1 MAKMKIQISKDD
13 FEQSIL
19 AATSSHSEV
28 FESVEPH
35 FKESYLRLSQQILG
49 EVGEAALETS
59 DDLREAVIKAVCLDA
74 FLGVVR
80 HLDLVLTPTGF
91 GVVANN
97 EVSPASSSRV
107 EALIEQC
114 RIALI
119 VAQDAVMSH
128 LTVVSGWGSTLQA
141 QQGIQTVVWSM
152 EGYCYLTRQT
162 SMTSKDWMSKLAAMQ
177 EAGVPFEDKRFIET
191 RFSLKGAYDTTRA
204 FFATQ
209 SDTTA
214 VFCMSDTVAMGVI
227 RALTD
232 MGRRVPEDVGV
243 IGFDGIEMSKFFVPR
258 ITTIEQ
264 PIDEIAR
271 ESVRVLMDMLENG
284 RPPRHIVVPAKV
296 QMRESV

>member
-1 MAKMKIQISKDD
+1 MKIQISKDD

-59 DDLREAVIKAVCLDA
+59 DDLRDAVIKAVCLDA

-97 EVSPASSSRV
+97 EVTPASSSRV

-119 VAQDAVMSH
+119 VAQDTVMAL
-128 LTVVSGWGSTLQA
+128 LTDVPGWGSTLQA
-141 QQGIQTVVWSM
+141 KQGIQTVLWSM

-162 SMTSKDWMSKLAAMQ
+162 SMTSKDWMAKLAAIQ
-177 EAGVPFEDKRFIET
+177 EADATLRKLVSDEQMDDIMCLVRGVREGNEFE
-191 RFSLKGAYDTTRA
+191 G
-204 FFATQ
+204 
-209 SDTTA
+209 
-214 VFCMSDTVAMGVI
+214 
-227 RALTD
+227 
-232 MGRRVPEDVGV
+232 
-243 IGFDGIEMSKFFVPR
+243 
-258 ITTIEQ
+258 
-264 PIDEIAR
+264 
-271 ESVRVLMDMLENG
+271 SVRLMLSRCLIMLANDMLSAYSNERARLLRYFDANLDKF
-284 RPPRHIVVPAKV
+284 PLYANSSAYKANHFKEFNNEKSKPAFV
-296 QMRESV
+296 FNA

>member
-1 MAKMKIQISKDD
+1 MKIQISKDD

-49 EVGEAALETS
+49 EVGEAVLETS

-97 EVSPASSSRV
+97 EVTPASSSRV

-119 VAQDAVMSH
+119 VAQDTVMAL
-128 LTVVSGWGSTLQA
+128 LTDVPGWGSTLQA
-141 QQGIQTVVWSM
+141 KQGIQTVLWSIQ
-152 EGYCYLTRQT
+152 GYCYLTRQT
-162 SMTSKDWMSKLAAMQ
+162 GMTSKDWMSKLATMQ
-177 EAGVPFEDKRFIET
+177 EADATLRKLVSDEQMDDIMCLVRGVREGNEFE
-191 RFSLKGAYDTTRA
+191 G
-204 FFATQ
+204 
-209 SDTTA
+209 
-214 VFCMSDTVAMGVI
+214 
-227 RALTD
+227 
-232 MGRRVPEDVGV
+232 
-243 IGFDGIEMSKFFVPR
+243 
-258 ITTIEQ
+258 
-264 PIDEIAR
+264 
-271 ESVRVLMDMLENG
+271 SVRLMLSRCLIMLANDMLSAYSNERARLLRYLDAHLDKFPLYADSSAYKAN
-284 RPPRHIVVPAKV
+284 HFKEFNNEKSKPAFV
-296 QMRESV
+296 FNA

>member
-1 MAKMKIQISKDD
+1 MATMKIQISKDD

-35 FKESYLRLSQQILG
+35 FKESYLRLSRQILG
-49 EVGEAALETS
+49 EVGEEALETS

-97 EVSPASSSRV
+97 EVTPASAARV

-119 VAQDAVMSH
+119 VAQDTVMAL
-128 LTVVSGWGSTLQA
+128 LTDVPGWGSTLQA
-141 QQGIQTVVWSM
+141 QQGIQTVLWSM

-162 SMTSKDWMSKLAAMQ
+162 SMTSKDWMAKLAAIQ
-177 EAGVPFEDKRFIET
+177 EADATLRKLVSDEQMDDIMCLVRGVREGNEFE
-191 RFSLKGAYDTTRA
+191 G
-204 FFATQ
+204 
-209 SDTTA
+209 
-214 VFCMSDTVAMGVI
+214 
-227 RALTD
+227 
-232 MGRRVPEDVGV
+232 
-243 IGFDGIEMSKFFVPR
+243 
-258 ITTIEQ
+258 
-264 PIDEIAR
+264 
-271 ESVRVLMDMLENG
+271 SVRLMLSRCLIMLANG
-284 RPPRHIVVPAKV
+284 MLSAYSNERARLLSYLDKNLDKFPLYADSSAYKANHFKEFNNEKSKPAFV
-296 QMRESV
+296 FNS

>member
-1 MAKMKIQISKDD
+1 MKIQISKDD

-49 EVGEAALETS
+49 EVGEEALETS

-74 FLGVVR
+74 FLSVVR

-97 EVSPASSSRV
+97 EVTPASAARV

-119 VAQDAVMSH
+119 VAQDTVMAH
-128 LTVVSGWGSTLQA
+128 LTDVPGWGSTLQA
-141 QQGIQTVVWSM
+141 QQGIQTVLWSL

-162 SMTSKDWMSKLAAMQ
+162 SMTSKDWMAKLAAMQ
-177 EAGVPFEDKRFIET
+177 EADATLRKLVSDEQMDDIMCLVRGVREGNEFE
-191 RFSLKGAYDTTRA
+191 G
-204 FFATQ
+204 
-209 SDTTA
+209 
-214 VFCMSDTVAMGVI
+214 
-227 RALTD
+227 
-232 MGRRVPEDVGV
+232 
-243 IGFDGIEMSKFFVPR
+243 
-258 ITTIEQ
+258 
-264 PIDEIAR
+264 
-271 ESVRVLMDMLENG
+271 SVRLMLSRCLIMLANDMLSAYSNERARLLRYFDAHLDKFTLYADSSAYKAN
-284 RPPRHIVVPAKV
+284 HFKEFNNEQSKPAFV
-296 QMRESV
+296 FNS

>member
-1 MAKMKIQISKDD
+1 MKIQISKDD

-35 FKESYLRLSQQILG
+35 FKESYLRLSQRILG

-97 EVSPASSSRV
+97 EVTPASSSRV

-119 VAQDAVMSH
+119 VAQDTVMSH
-128 LTVVSGWGSTLQA
+128 LAVVSGWGSTLQA
-141 QQGIQTVVWSM
+141 QQGIQTVLWSM

-162 SMTSKDWMSKLAAMQ
+162 SMTSKDWMAKLAAMQ
-177 EAGVPFEDKRFIET
+177 EADATLRKLVSDEQMDDIMCLVRGVREGNEFE
-191 RFSLKGAYDTTRA
+191 G
-204 FFATQ
+204 
-209 SDTTA
+209 
-214 VFCMSDTVAMGVI
+214 
-227 RALTD
+227 
-232 MGRRVPEDVGV
+232 
-243 IGFDGIEMSKFFVPR
+243 
-258 ITTIEQ
+258 
-264 PIDEIAR
+264 
-271 ESVRVLMDMLENG
+271 SVCLMLSRCLIMLANDMLSAYSNERARLLRYLDAHLDKFPLYADSSAYKAN
-284 RPPRHIVVPAKV
+284 HFKEFNNEKSKPAFV
-296 QMRESV
+296 FNA

>member
-1 MAKMKIQISKDD
+1 MKIQISKDD

-74 FLGVVR
+74 FLSVVR

-119 VAQDAVMSH
+119 VAQDTVMAH
-128 LTVVSGWGSTLQA
+128 LTDVPGWGSTLQA
-141 QQGIQTVVWSM
+141 KQGIQTVLWSM

-162 SMTSKDWMSKLAAMQ
+162 SMTSKDWMAKLAAIQ
-177 EAGVPFEDKRFIET
+177 EADATLRKLVSDEQMDDIMCLVRGVREGNEFE
-191 RFSLKGAYDTTRA
+191 G
-204 FFATQ
+204 
-209 SDTTA
+209 
-214 VFCMSDTVAMGVI
+214 
-227 RALTD
+227 
-232 MGRRVPEDVGV
+232 
-243 IGFDGIEMSKFFVPR
+243 
-258 ITTIEQ
+258 
-264 PIDEIAR
+264 
-271 ESVRVLMDMLENG
+271 SVRLMLQRSLIMLANDMLSAYSNERARLLGYLDAHLDKFPIYADSSAYKAN
-284 RPPRHIVVPAKV
+284 HFKEFNNEKSKPAFV
-296 QMRESV
+296 FNA

>member
-1 MAKMKIQISKDD
+1 MKIQISKDD

-97 EVSPASSSRV
+97 EVTPASAARV

-114 RIALI
+114 RVALI
-119 VAQDAVMSH
+119 VAQDTVMDH
-128 LTVVSGWGSTLQA
+128 LTDVPGWGSTLQA
-141 QQGIQTVVWSM
+141 QQGIQTVEWSM

-177 EAGVPFEDKRFIET
+177 KADATLRKLVSDEQMDDIMCLVRGVREGNEFEG
-191 RFSLKGAYDTTRA
+191 SLR
-204 FFATQ
+204 
-209 SDTTA
+209 
-214 VFCMSDTVAMGVI
+214 
-227 RALTD
+227 
-232 MGRRVPEDVGV
+232 
-243 IGFDGIEMSKFFVPR
+243 
-258 ITTIEQ
+258 
-264 PIDEIAR
+264 
-271 ESVRVLMDMLENG
+271 LMLSRCLIMLASDMLSAYSNERARLLRYFDAHLDKFPLYANSSAYKANNFKEFKNEKSK
-284 RPPRHIVVPAKV
+284 PAFV
-296 QMRESV
+296 FNA

>member
-1 MAKMKIQISKDD
+1 MKIQISKDD

-35 FKESYLRLSQQILG
+35 FKESYLRLSRQILG
-49 EVGEAALETS
+49 EVGEEALETS

-97 EVSPASSSRV
+97 EVTPASAARV

-119 VAQDAVMSH
+119 VAQDTVMAL
-128 LTVVSGWGSTLQA
+128 LTDVPGWGSTLQA
-141 QQGIQTVVWSM
+141 QQGIQTVLWSM

-162 SMTSKDWMSKLAAMQ
+162 SMTSKDWMAKLAAIQ
-177 EAGVPFEDKRFIET
+177 EADATLRKLVSDEQMDDIMCLVRGVREGNEFE
-191 RFSLKGAYDTTRA
+191 G
-204 FFATQ
+204 
-209 SDTTA
+209 
-214 VFCMSDTVAMGVI
+214 
-227 RALTD
+227 
-232 MGRRVPEDVGV
+232 
-243 IGFDGIEMSKFFVPR
+243 
-258 ITTIEQ
+258 
-264 PIDEIAR
+264 
-271 ESVRVLMDMLENG
+271 SVRLMLSRCLIMLANG
-284 RPPRHIVVPAKV
+284 MLSAYSNERARLLSYLDKNLDKFPLYADSSAYKANHFKEFNNEKSKPAFV
-296 QMRESV
+296 FNA

>member
-1 MAKMKIQISKDD
+1 MKIQISKDD

-35 FKESYLRLSQQILG
+35 FKESYLRLCQQILG

-119 VAQDAVMSH
+119 VAQDTVMAL
-128 LTVVSGWGSTLQA
+128 LTDVPGWGSTLQA
-141 QQGIQTVVWSM
+141 KQGIQTVLWSI
-152 EGYCYLTRQT
+152 EGYCSLTRQT
-162 SMTSKDWMSKLAAMQ
+162 SMTSKDWMSKLAGMQ
-177 EAGVPFEDKRFIET
+177 EADATLRKLVSDEQMDDIMCLVRGVREGNEFE
-191 RFSLKGAYDTTRA
+191 G
-204 FFATQ
+204 
-209 SDTTA
+209 
-214 VFCMSDTVAMGVI
+214 
-227 RALTD
+227 
-232 MGRRVPEDVGV
+232 
-243 IGFDGIEMSKFFVPR
+243 
-258 ITTIEQ
+258 
-264 PIDEIAR
+264 
-271 ESVRVLMDMLENG
+271 SVRLMLSRSLIMLANDRLSAYSNERARLLRYLDAHLDKFPIYADSSAYKAN
-284 RPPRHIVVPAKV
+284 HFKEFDNEKSKPAFV
-296 QMRESV
+296 FNA

>member
-1 MAKMKIQISKDD
+1 MKIQISKDD

-28 FESVEPH
+28 FESVEKH
-35 FKESYLRLSQQILG
+35 FEESYLRLSRQILG
-49 EVGEAALETS
+49 EVGEEALETS

-119 VAQDAVMSH
+119 VAQDTVMAH
-128 LTVVSGWGSTLQA
+128 LTDVPGWGSTLQA
-141 QQGIQTVVWSM
+141 QQGIQTVLWSL

-162 SMTSKDWMSKLAAMQ
+162 SMTSKDWMAKLAAMQ
-177 EAGVPFEDKRFIET
+177 EADATLRKLVSDEQMDDIMCLVRGVREGNEFE
-191 RFSLKGAYDTTRA
+191 G
-204 FFATQ
+204 
-209 SDTTA
+209 
-214 VFCMSDTVAMGVI
+214 
-227 RALTD
+227 
-232 MGRRVPEDVGV
+232 
-243 IGFDGIEMSKFFVPR
+243 
-258 ITTIEQ
+258 
-264 PIDEIAR
+264 
-271 ESVRVLMDMLENG
+271 SVRLMLSRCLIMLANDMLSAYSNERARLLRYFDAHLDKFTLYANSSAYKANNFKEFKNEKSK
-284 RPPRHIVVPAKV
+284 PAFV
-296 QMRESV
+296 FNA

>member
-1 MAKMKIQISKDD
+1 MKIQISKDD

-28 FESVEPH
+28 FESVEKH

-59 DDLREAVIKAVCLDA
+59 DDLRAAVIKAVCLDA

-97 EVSPASSSRV
+97 EVTPASAARV

-119 VAQDAVMSH
+119 VAQDTVMAL
-128 LTVVSGWGSTLQA
+128 LTDVPGWGSTLQA
-141 QQGIQTVVWSM
+141 KQGIQTVLWSI

-162 SMTSKDWMSKLAAMQ
+162 SMTSKDWMAKLAAMQ
-177 EAGVPFEDKRFIET
+177 EADATLRKLVSDEQMDDIMCLVRGVREGNEFE
-191 RFSLKGAYDTTRA
+191 G
-204 FFATQ
+204 
-209 SDTTA
+209 
-214 VFCMSDTVAMGVI
+214 
-227 RALTD
+227 
-232 MGRRVPEDVGV
+232 
-243 IGFDGIEMSKFFVPR
+243 
-258 ITTIEQ
+258 
-264 PIDEIAR
+264 
-271 ESVRVLMDMLENG
+271 SVRLMLSRCLIMLANDMLSAYSNERARLLRYLDEHLDKFTLYADSSAYKANHFKEFNNEKS
-284 RPPRHIVVPAKV
+284 RPAFVFNA
-296 QMRESV
+296 

>member
-19 AATSSHSEV
+19 AATSSHSEL

-35 FKESYLRLSQQILG
+35 FKESYLRLCQQILG
-49 EVGEAALETS
+49 EGEAALETS

-114 RIALI
+114 RVALI
-119 VAQDAVMSH
+119 VAQDTVMAH
-128 LTVVSGWGSTLQA
+128 LTDVPGWGSTLQA
-141 QQGIQTVVWSM
+141 QQGIQTVLWSM

-162 SMTSKDWMSKLAAMQ
+162 SMTSKDWMAKLAAIQ
-177 EAGVPFEDKRFIET
+177 EADATLRKLVSDEQMDDIMCLVRGVREGNEFE
-191 RFSLKGAYDTTRA
+191 G
-204 FFATQ
+204 
-209 SDTTA
+209 
-214 VFCMSDTVAMGVI
+214 
-227 RALTD
+227 
-232 MGRRVPEDVGV
+232 
-243 IGFDGIEMSKFFVPR
+243 
-258 ITTIEQ
+258 
-264 PIDEIAR
+264 
-271 ESVRVLMDMLENG
+271 SVRLMLSRCLIMLANDMLSAYSNERARLLRYFDANLDKF
-284 RPPRHIVVPAKV
+284 PLYANSSAYKANHFKEFQNEKSKPAFV
-296 QMRESV
+296 FNS

>member
-19 AATSSHSEV
+19 VATSSHSEV

-35 FKESYLRLSQQILG
+35 LKESYQRISKQILG
-49 EVGEAALETS
+49 EVGEKALETS

-97 EVSPASSSRV
+97 EVTPASAARV

-114 RIALI
+114 HIALI
-119 VAQDAVMSH
+119 VDQDTVMAL
-128 LTVVSGWGSTLQA
+128 LTDVPGWGSTLQA
-141 QQGIQTVVWSM
+141 KQGIQTVLWSI

-177 EAGVPFEDKRFIET
+177 ESDATLRKLVSDEQMDDIMCLVRGVREGNEFEG
-191 RFSLKGAYDTTRA
+191 SLR
-204 FFATQ
+204 
-209 SDTTA
+209 
-214 VFCMSDTVAMGVI
+214 
-227 RALTD
+227 
-232 MGRRVPEDVGV
+232 
-243 IGFDGIEMSKFFVPR
+243 
-258 ITTIEQ
+258 
-264 PIDEIAR
+264 
-271 ESVRVLMDMLENG
+271 LMLSRCLIMLANDMLSAYSNERARLLRYLDAHLDKFPIYADSSAYKANHFKEYQNG
-284 RPPRHIVVPAKV
+284 KEKPAFIFN
-296 QMRESV
+296 S

>member
-1 MAKMKIQISKDD
+1 MKIQISKDD

-49 EVGEAALETS
+49 EVGEEALETS

-74 FLGVVR
+74 FLSVVR

-97 EVSPASSSRV
+97 EVTPASAARV

-119 VAQDAVMSH
+119 VAQDTVMAL
-128 LTVVSGWGSTLQA
+128 LTDVPGWGSTLQA
-141 QQGIQTVVWSM
+141 QQGIQTVLWSL

-162 SMTSKDWMSKLAAMQ
+162 SMTSKDWMAKLTAMQ
-177 EAGVPFEDKRFIET
+177 EADATLRKLVSDEQMDDIMCLVRGVREGNEFEG
-191 RFSLKGAYDTTRA
+191 SLR
-204 FFATQ
+204 
-209 SDTTA
+209 
-214 VFCMSDTVAMGVI
+214 
-227 RALTD
+227 
-232 MGRRVPEDVGV
+232 
-243 IGFDGIEMSKFFVPR
+243 
-258 ITTIEQ
+258 
-264 PIDEIAR
+264 
-271 ESVRVLMDMLENG
+271 LMLSRCLIMLANDMLSAYSNERARLLRYFDAHLDQFPLYANSSAYKANNFKEFKNEKSK
-284 RPPRHIVVPAKV
+284 PAFV
-296 QMRESV
+296 FNA

>member
-1 MAKMKIQISKDD
+1 MKIQISKDD

-35 FKESYLRLSQQILG
+35 FKESYLRLCQQILG

-119 VAQDAVMSH
+119 VSQDTVMAL
-128 LTVVSGWGSTLQA
+128 LTDVPGWGSTLQA
-141 QQGIQTVVWSM
+141 KQGIQTVLWSM
-152 EGYCYLTRQT
+152 EGYCYLTRKT
-162 SMTSKDWMSKLAAMQ
+162 SMTSKDWISKLAAMQ
-177 EAGVPFEDKRFIET
+177 ESDATLRKLVSDEQMDDIMCLVRGVREGNEFEG
-191 RFSLKGAYDTTRA
+191 SLR
-204 FFATQ
+204 
-209 SDTTA
+209 
-214 VFCMSDTVAMGVI
+214 
-227 RALTD
+227 
-232 MGRRVPEDVGV
+232 
-243 IGFDGIEMSKFFVPR
+243 
-258 ITTIEQ
+258 
-264 PIDEIAR
+264 
-271 ESVRVLMDMLENG
+271 LMLSRCLIMLSNDMLSAYSNERARLLRYLDAHLDKFPLYADSSAYKAN
-284 RPPRHIVVPAKV
+284 HFKEFQNEKSKPAFV
-296 QMRESV
+296 FNA

>member
-1 MAKMKIQISKDD
+1 M
-13 FEQSIL
+13 
-19 AATSSHSEV
+19 
-28 FESVEPH
+28 EPH

-114 RIALI
+114 RVALI
-119 VAQDAVMSH
+119 VAQDTVMSH
-128 LTVVSGWGSTLQA
+128 LIDVPGWGSTLQA

-177 EAGVPFEDKRFIET
+177 EADATLRKLVSDEQMDDIMCLVRGVREGNEFE
-191 RFSLKGAYDTTRA
+191 G
-204 FFATQ
+204 
-209 SDTTA
+209 
-214 VFCMSDTVAMGVI
+214 
-227 RALTD
+227 
-232 MGRRVPEDVGV
+232 
-243 IGFDGIEMSKFFVPR
+243 
-258 ITTIEQ
+258 
-264 PIDEIAR
+264 
-271 ESVRVLMDMLENG
+271 SVRLMLSRCLIMLANDMLSAYSNERARLLRYLDAHLDKFPLYENSSAYKAN
-284 RPPRHIVVPAKV
+284 HFKEFNNEKSKPAFV
-296 QMRESV
+296 FNS

>member
-1 MAKMKIQISKDD
+1 MKIQISKDD

-35 FKESYLRLSQQILG
+35 FKESYLRLSRQILG

-97 EVSPASSSRV
+97 EVTPASSSRV

-119 VAQDAVMSH
+119 VAQDTVMSH

-141 QQGIQTVVWSM
+141 KQGIQTVLWSI

-162 SMTSKDWMSKLAAMQ
+162 SMTSKDWMSKLVAMQ
-177 EAGVPFEDKRFIET
+177 ESDATLRKLVSDEQMDDIMCLVRGVREGNEFEG
-191 RFSLKGAYDTTRA
+191 SLR
-204 FFATQ
+204 
-209 SDTTA
+209 
-214 VFCMSDTVAMGVI
+214 
-227 RALTD
+227 
-232 MGRRVPEDVGV
+232 
-243 IGFDGIEMSKFFVPR
+243 
-258 ITTIEQ
+258 
-264 PIDEIAR
+264 
-271 ESVRVLMDMLENG
+271 LMLSRCLIMLANDMLSAYSNERARLLRYLDAHLDKFPLYADSSAYKAN
-284 RPPRHIVVPAKV
+284 HFKEFNNEKSKPAFV
-296 QMRESV
+296 FNS

>member
-1 MAKMKIQISKDD
+1 MKIQISKDD

-35 FKESYLRLSQQILG
+35 FKESYLRLCQQILG
-49 EVGEAALETS
+49 EVGEEALETS

-97 EVSPASSSRV
+97 EVTPASAARV

-119 VAQDAVMSH
+119 VAQDTVMAL
-128 LTVVSGWGSTLQA
+128 LTDVPGWGSTLQA
-141 QQGIQTVVWSM
+141 KQGIQTVLWSI

-162 SMTSKDWMSKLAAMQ
+162 SMTSKDWMSKLAGMQ
-177 EAGVPFEDKRFIET
+177 EADATLRKLVSDEQMDDIMCLVRGVREGNEFE
-191 RFSLKGAYDTTRA
+191 G
-204 FFATQ
+204 
-209 SDTTA
+209 
-214 VFCMSDTVAMGVI
+214 
-227 RALTD
+227 
-232 MGRRVPEDVGV
+232 
-243 IGFDGIEMSKFFVPR
+243 
-258 ITTIEQ
+258 
-264 PIDEIAR
+264 
-271 ESVRVLMDMLENG
+271 SVRLMLSRCLIMLANDMLSAYSNERARLLRYLDAHLDKFPLYADSSAYKAN
-284 RPPRHIVVPAKV
+284 HFKKFNNEKSKPAFV
-296 QMRESV
+296 FNA

>member
-35 FKESYLRLSQQILG
+35 FKESYLRLCQQILG
-49 EVGEAALETS
+49 EGEAALETS

-114 RIALI
+114 RVALI
-119 VAQDAVMSH
+119 VAQDTVMAH
-128 LTVVSGWGSTLQA
+128 LTDVPGWGSTLQA
-141 QQGIQTVVWSM
+141 QQGIQTVLWSM

-162 SMTSKDWMSKLAAMQ
+162 SMTSKDWMAKLAAIQ
-177 EAGVPFEDKRFIET
+177 EADATLRKLVSDEQMDDIMCLVRGVREGNEFE
-191 RFSLKGAYDTTRA
+191 G
-204 FFATQ
+204 
-209 SDTTA
+209 
-214 VFCMSDTVAMGVI
+214 
-227 RALTD
+227 
-232 MGRRVPEDVGV
+232 
-243 IGFDGIEMSKFFVPR
+243 
-258 ITTIEQ
+258 
-264 PIDEIAR
+264 
-271 ESVRVLMDMLENG
+271 SVRLMLSRCLIMLANDMLSAYSNERARLLRYFDANLDKF
-284 RPPRHIVVPAKV
+284 PLYANSSAYKANHFKEFQNEKSKPAFV
-296 QMRESV
+296 FNS